1 MNEPIDLYFKW
12 LYSKVSDANPP
23 SFKEETLLG
32 ELYRIEFV
40 WLLPGDDNRA
50 EDGKDLRTEYIQIS
64 KLKPEIYIMDLEC
77 TVLEMLIAFSRR
89 AAFQTDETSR
99 EWFWIM
105 VDNLGL
111 LELNGTV
118 EENCN
123 DLQEIVDVLIWRTYG
138 DKGEGGLFPLRNTT
152 NNQRKVEIWYQ
163 FCEYIYERDFG

>member
-1 MNEPIDLYFKW
+1 M
-12 LYSKVSDANPP
+12 
-23 SFKEETLLG
+23 
-32 ELYRIEFV
+32 
-40 WLLPGDDNRA
+40 LLPGDDNRA
-50 EDGKDLRTEYIQIS
+50 EDGKDLRTEYIKIS
-64 KLKPEIYIMDLEC
+64 KIKPEVYIMDLEC

-89 AAFQTDETSR
+89 AAFQTEETSR

-105 VDNLGL
+105 IDNLGL

-123 DLQEIVDVLIWRTYG
+123 DLQEIIDTLIWRTYG
-138 DKGEGGLFPLRNTT
+138 DKGEGGLFPLRNTN